1 MPVDDQAEFEINLR
15 APEGT
20 SLEST
25 EVLAN
30 RVANAVRGR
39 IPEVDYTMVTVG
51 GDQSGTRNL
60 ATVYVRLTKI
70 EDRTRDQFA
79 VMGVVRD
86 EILPPLAEGLRT
98 SVQQV
103 ATIGGGG
110 SQNADVQFLISG
122 PDLKTLEEVGRQM
135 IEDVKK
141 TPGVVDVDSSLYVG
155 KPELSVRL
163 DRPKA
168 SDLGVQIADAAE
180 ALRLLVGG
188 DQVTTFNEGS
198 EQYEVHL
205 RARAENRTTIDAI
218 GALTVPSN
226 RLGSVPLDNVARLQR
241 RHGPLRYQSAWTPA
255 PGDHLRQ
262 RAARRIAVRGAER

>member
-1 MPVDDQAEFEINLR
+1 
-15 APEGT
+15 
-20 SLEST
+20 
-25 EVLAN
+25 
-30 RVANAVRGR
+30 
-39 IPEVDYTMVTVG
+39 MV
-51 GDQSGTRNL
+51 
-60 ATVYVRLTKI
+60 
-70 EDRTRDQFA
+70 ED
-79 VMGVVRD
+79 
-86 EILPPLAEGLRT
+86 I
-98 SVQQV
+98 
-103 ATIGGGG
+103 
-110 SQNADVQFLISG
+110 
-122 PDLKTLEEVGRQM
+122 
-135 IEDVKK
+135 KK

-226 RLGSVPLDNVARLQR
+226 RLGSVPLDNVARFSEGTAPSDINRLGRQR
-241 RHGPLRYQSAWTPA
+241 QVTIYANVLPGGSQAEVQTVMQTAFDRVNPA
-255 PGDHLRQ
+255 PAT
-262 RAARRIAVRGAER
+262 AAGSPAVEAGPGGRNFVSRSSCHWCMYISWRRSSSRGSTRSRSCCRCR